1 MSGDDRIFSSD
12 AKASLETL
20 ESCVVVVV
28 EIILKRKKLVKE
40 NTVFRVTLVDL
51 WLPRMRPV
59 MDGL

>member
-28 EIILKRKKLVKE
+28 EIIKKE

-59 MDGL
+59 MDGLLLA